1 MSASQSTAD
10 DAAGSSSRFDT
21 FATEPQ
27 LFLVLECDRL
37 GAGGARY
44 SLAGSD
50 TVVIGRGP
58 ERGVIR
64 SAAADRRELRVDVP
78 SRPMSATHAR
88 LIRAPSE
95 WLIEDLESKNG
106 TFVNGAR
113 ITRTTLRDGDVLELG
128 RTLFILRTGAPV
140 PAGTPAD
147 LDTSELE
154 GERPGLSSLLPLD
167 RHRLATFCQIAAS
180 EIPVLLLGQTGTG
193 KELLA
198 RALHE
203 ISGRRG
209 RFVAVNCGALSP
221 SLTESQLFGHM
232 KGSFSGAT
240 RDSVGFIR
248 AADGGTLFLDEIG
261 DLAAP
266 AQAALLRMVE
276 EAEVVP
282 IGAAHPVKVD
292 VRILAATHKP
302 IESDPE
308 QNRFRSDLL
317 ARIAGYT
324 HRLTPLAER
333 LEDIGLLIASLLREM
348 ALDRTR
354 EFTLAPKAARALLL
368 HTWPMNIRELKQFL
382 KTSTL
387 LAHDGVITAA
397 LLPPAIAGRLEP
409 RAQEQ
414 AAENDRAGD
423 RLTEDEERLKNDLI
437 ANLRACRGNVAA
449 VSRVMAKGSTQIHRW
464 MKRFGVDPNDFR

>member
-10 DAAGSSSRFDT
+10 DAASSSRRFDD
-21 FATEPQ
+21 FSTEPQ

-37 GAGGARY
+37 AAGGARY

-50 TVVIGRGP
+50 TVVIGRGT
-58 ERGVIR
+58 ERGAKR
-64 SAAADRRELRVDVP
+64 SIATDRRELRLDVP
-78 SRPMSATHAR
+78 SRAMSATHAR
-88 LIRAPSE
+88 LVRAPPD
-95 WLIEDLESKNG
+95 WVIEDLASRNG
-106 TFVNGAR
+106 TFINGER
-113 ITRTTLRDGDVLELG
+113 ITRTTLRDGDLLELG
-128 RTLFILRTGAPV
+128 RTLFILRTGLPV

-154 GERPGLSSLLPLD
+154 AEKPGLATLLPLD
-167 RHRLATFCQIAAS
+167 WHRMATFRQIAAS
-180 EIPVLLLGQTGTG
+180 EIPMLLLGETGTG

-221 SLTESQLFGHM
+221 SLTESQLFGHL

-240 RDSVGFIR
+240 RDSVGFVR
-248 AADGGTLFLDEIG
+248 AAEGGTLFLDEIG
-261 DLAAP
+261 DLAVP

-282 IGAAHPVKVD
+282 IGAAHAVKVD
-292 VRILAATHKP
+292 VRIVAATHKP

-324 HRLTPLAER
+324 HRLTSLGER
-333 LEDIGLLIASLLREM
+333 REDIGLLIASLLREIT
-348 ALDRTR
+348 LDRAK
-354 EFTLAPKAARALLL
+354 EFTLAPNAARALLL

-387 LAHDGVITAA
+387 LANDGVIRLG
-397 LLPPAIAGRLEP
+397 LLPPAIAGRPQEP
-409 RAQEQ
+409 SPQPAPGLVR
-414 AAENDRAGD
+414 GD
-423 RLTEDEERLKNDLI
+423 RLTDDEERLKSELI
-437 ANLRACRGNVAA
+437 ANLRAHRGNVTA
-449 VSRVMAKGSTQIHRW
+449 VSRVMAKGPTQIHRW

>member
-1 MSASQSTAD
+1 MSAPQSTAD
-10 DAAGSSSRFDT
+10 DAAAASSRFDD

-37 GAGGARY
+37 AAGGARY
-44 SLAGSD
+44 SLAGCD
-50 TVVIGRGP
+50 TVVIGRGSD
-58 ERGVIR
+58 RAVKR
-64 SAAADRRELRVDVP
+64 SALADRRELRIDVP
-78 SRPMSATHAR
+78 SRSMSATHAR
-88 LIRAPSE
+88 LVRGTPE
-95 WLIEDLESKNG
+95 WRIEDFESKNG
-106 TFVNGAR
+106 TFVAGER
-113 ITRTTLRDGDVLELG
+113 ITRATLHDGDVLELG
-128 RTLFILRTGAPV
+128 RTLFILRPGVPV
-140 PAGTPAD
+140 PAGSPAD
-147 LDTSELE
+147 LDTSELRD
-154 GERPGLSSLLPLD
+154 ERPGLSTLLPLD
-167 RHRLATFCQIAAS
+167 RRRVATFCQIAAS

-203 ISGRRG
+203 ISGRKG

-240 RDSVGFIR
+240 RDSVGFVR

-261 DLAAP
+261 DLAVP

-276 EAEVVP
+276 EGEVVP

-292 VRILAATHKP
+292 VRIVAATHKP

-324 HRLTPLAER
+324 HRLTPLGER
-333 LEDIGLLIASLLREM
+333 LEDLGLLIASLLREI
-348 ALDRTR
+348 ALDPAK
-354 EFTLAPKAARALLL
+354 EFSLAPKAARALIS
-368 HTWPMNIRELKQFL
+368 HSWPMNIRELKQFL
-382 KTSTL
+382 KMSTL
-387 LAHDGVITAA
+387 LAKDGIITSA
-397 LLPPAIAGRLEP
+397 LLPPAIASRLLARAPQADGGAGRDGE
-409 RAQEQ
+409 
-414 AAENDRAGD
+414 
-423 RLTEDEERLKNDLI
+423 RLSDDEERLKEDLI

-449 VSRVMAKGSTQIHRW
+449 VSRVMAKGPTQIHRW
-464 MKRFGVDPNDFR
+464 MKRFGVDPDDFR